1 MNQYKVIAIA
11 AIIVNFCILA
21 ALEGGAIGCGMT
33 LLLVIP
39 AQGLLIRSLDHSGWI
54 DTNAVEKDKRAM
66 IAAVKALWKGGEADE
81 HNSSKVD

>member
-39 AQGLLIRSLDHSGWI
+39 AQGLLIWSLDHSGWI
-54 DTNAVEKDKRAM
+54 DTDAVEADKQAM
-66 IAAVKALWKGGEADE
+66 IEAIKEWRKGVR
-81 HNSSKVD
+81 K